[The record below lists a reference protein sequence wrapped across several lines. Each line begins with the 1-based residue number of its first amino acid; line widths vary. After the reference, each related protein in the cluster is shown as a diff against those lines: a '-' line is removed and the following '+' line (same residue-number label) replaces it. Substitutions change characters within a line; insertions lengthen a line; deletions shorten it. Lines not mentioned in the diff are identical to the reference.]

1 MPMTRTKH
9 DRRWSYVDRLDPPPR
24 SRPIAIRDP
33 GSGGGV
39 DNGGRRRA
47 LLLVLTLMCRMLMPG
62 RGHLEA
68 TDHPLGMMG
77 MRER

>member
-9 DRRWSYVDRLDPPPR
+9 DIVVRRSARSTAPR

>member
-1 MPMTRTKH
+1 M
-9 DRRWSYVDRLDPPPR
+9 
-24 SRPIAIRDP
+24 
-33 GSGGGV
+33 
-39 DNGGRRRA
+39 
-47 LLLVLTLMCRMLMPG
+47 LLVLTLMCRMLMPG